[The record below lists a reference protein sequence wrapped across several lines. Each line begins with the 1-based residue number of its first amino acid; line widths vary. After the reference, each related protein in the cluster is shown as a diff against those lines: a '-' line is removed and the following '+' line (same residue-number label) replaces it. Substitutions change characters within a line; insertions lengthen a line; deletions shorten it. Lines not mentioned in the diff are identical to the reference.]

1 MKGRQRGKAFQQ
13 LEIAKWVGSLASDG
27 GEGAA
32 NSKLDNSLF
41 TIRYLSKTWN
51 LIQIL
56 STARPQKP

>member
-32 NSKLDNSLF
+32 NSKLDTLLPIQS
-41 TIRYLSKTWN
+41 TID
-51 LIQIL
+51 
-56 STARPQKP
+56 QKHGI